1 MLGVCPGGGGMLKLQ
16 FDWYR
21 YITNQMAAC
30 LVLQHLSFFGFS
42 LPFAKCLQM
51 FFIKVNLKLIAT
63 SLTKLGI
70 IGAGLIN
77 KYYYLHSFYI
87 KQVKYYKLKE
97 VANFAPAGPLFLI
110 VEYCPHGNLRDF
122 LRDSRPSLLD
132 LAHEKEASQ
141 LTFRDLLSMAY
152 QITRGMS
159 YLSSK
164 KVNFISSCYDQ

>member
-1 MLGVCPGGGGMLKLQ
+1 MPRVCPGGGGMLKLR
-16 FDWYR
+16 FDW

-42 LPFAKCLQM
+42 LPFAKCLQI
-51 FFIKVNLKLIAT
+51 FFIKVNSKLIAT

-77 KYYYLHSFYI
+77 KYYYLQSFYI
-87 KQVKYYKLKE
+87 KQVKYCKLKE
-97 VANFAPAGPLFLI
+97 VAYFAPSGPLFLI

-132 LAHEKEASQ
+132 LVHEKEASQ

-164 KVNFISSCYDQ
+164 KVNFISSCYDK